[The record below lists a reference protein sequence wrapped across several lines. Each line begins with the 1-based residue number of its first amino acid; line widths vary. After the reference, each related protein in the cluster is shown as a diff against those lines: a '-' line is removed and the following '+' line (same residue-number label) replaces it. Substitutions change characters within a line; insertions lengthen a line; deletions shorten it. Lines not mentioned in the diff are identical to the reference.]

1 MRILRAIALASVLG
15 LAPAVIGLHAQSAPL
30 PQVYSLTVSAGT
42 TTLNVARDGSK
53 LSLEQI
59 VPKSDRGPGMHIRQ
73 IYDFATHKYWTMPEG
88 EPCIVSTYTSN
99 SLPSM
104 FDPIGGAEEMRAEIA
119 KSKPVALRPETVN
132 GIPTKVY
139 EMPVPE
145 IKGKMR
151 MFLEAKHDFVVKAVI
166 IPAGGK
172 EQTQMEI
179 TSLSYEKPAAALLVP
194 PQNCRVQGGE
204 SSASGGHAETQ
215 IAASAKGEAH
225 LGTGKPAQKGG
236 GAAAAPEIEVGGA
249 GVSPANYTGPAPA
262 AFEFQFEIAASG
274 PVQAQWVLV
283 SQADTAWASGTIAFK
298 AAGKQILKV
307 PVKIGVANGRHWDG
321 KGHLEIVVGAKRISS
336 PTLDISA
343 DCKLK

>member
-1 MRILRAIALASVLG
+1 MRIQCAIPLVLMLG
-15 LAPAVIGLHAQSAPL
+15 LAPAAIGVHAQSTPL

-42 TTLNVARDGSK
+42 TTINVARDGSK
-53 LSLEQI
+53 VSLEQI
-59 VPKSDRGPGMHIRQ
+59 VPKSDRGPGMHMRQ
-73 IYDFATHKYWTMPEG
+73 IYDFATHKYWTMFEG

-104 FDPIGGAEEMRAEIA
+104 FDPIGGAAEMRAEMA
-119 KSKPVALRPETVN
+119 KSKAVALRSETVN
-132 GIPTKVY
+132 GIATKVY

-151 MFLEAKHDFVVKAVI
+151 MFLEEKHDFVVKSVI
-166 IPAGGK
+166 IAAGGK

-179 TSLSYEKPAAALLVP
+179 TSLSYGKPAAALLVAP
-194 PQNCRVQGGE
+194 PNCRVQGGE
-204 SSASGGHAETQ
+204 SSATGGRAETQ
-215 IAASAKGEAH
+215 IDSSAKGEAN
-225 LGTGKPAQKGG
+225 LGIAKPAQKGA
-236 GAAAAPEIEVGGA
+236 AAAAPEIEVTGA
-249 GVSPANYTGPAPA
+249 GVSPVNYTGPAPA
-262 AFEFQFEIAASG
+262 AFVFEFDISASG

-283 SQADTAWASGTIAFK
+283 SQADTAWESGQITFK
-298 AAGKQILKV
+298 AAGRQTLKV
-307 PVKIGVANGRHWDG
+307 PVKIGVGNGVHWDG

>member
-1 MRILRAIALASVLG
+1 MRIPCAIPLVLMLG
-15 LAPAVIGLHAQSAPL
+15 FAPAVIGVQQSTPL
-30 PQVYSLTVSAGT
+30 PQVYSLTVNAGM

-53 LSLEQI
+53 VSIEQT
-59 VPKSDRGPGMHIRQ
+59 VPKSDRGSGMHIRQ
-73 IYDFATHKYWTMPEG
+73 IYDFATHKYWTMLED
-88 EPCIVSTYTSN
+88 EPCIVATYTSN
-99 SLPSM
+99 YLPSM
-104 FDPIGGAEEMRAEIA
+104 FDPIGGAAEMRAEMA
-119 KSKPVALRPETVN
+119 KSKPVALRSETVN

-151 MFLEAKHDFVVKAVI
+151 MFLEEKHNFVVKAVI
-166 IPAGGK
+166 IPASGK

-179 TSLSYEKPAAALLVP
+179 TSLSYEKPAAGLLVP
-194 PQNCRVQGGE
+194 PQNCRVQAGE
-204 SSASGGHAETQ
+204 SSATGGRAEMQ
-215 IAASAKGEAH
+215 IDASAKGEAN
-225 LGTGKPAQKGG
+225 LGTVKPAHG

-249 GVSPANYTGPAPA
+249 GVSPVNYTGPAPA
-262 AFEFQFEIAASG
+262 AFEFQFDIAASG

-283 SQADTAWASGTIAFK
+283 SQANTAWASGKIAFE
-298 AAGKQILKV
+298 AAGRKTLKV

-321 KGHLEIVVGAKRISS
+321 KGHLEVVVGAKRISS